1 MSVSI
6 NTVYQKVLAI
16 ANKEQRG
23 YITPQE
29 FNLFAD
35 QAQKEIFEQYFYD
48 INQFNRVPGNQTE
61 FSDQL
66 YMLEEKISAFRVN
79 DISMVSSTELVTR
92 STFESGVTT
101 GWTDETGNNSAPVV
115 IADANNNYIPSLKLI
130 NDGDDDDPY
139 IEEEIVLSTSKK
151 YRLKVKVSYANDPTG
166 AGDSVGLK
174 LQAKSDSGAEDGNY
188 ILNTTA
194 VTNGEYF
201 LDFEPLDY
209 SGGGGNIEQYQIIV
223 GLEENTQDNT
233 AIHFSEISL
242 KEIDNSTLAADIY
255 RLGEVMYKN
264 SGSSY
269 ATQVSEV
276 TTNQL
281 VSYNLSPLTRPT
293 IQNPLYVRS
302 SNISITIHPSILTT
316 GSTLTYNYVKNPSAP
331 KWTYNVVLGK
341 AVYNS
346 SASDANDFELH
357 SSEENNLVYKVLQ
370 LAGIS
375 MNRPDIIQ
383 AATGKDAQ
391 ESQQQKS

>member
-79 DISMVSSTELVTR
+79 DVYMVSSTELVTR
-92 STFESGVTT
+92 STFESGITT
-101 GWTDETGNNSAPVV
+101 GWTDETGNNSAPVIV
-115 IADANNNYIPSLKLI
+115 ADASNNYIPSLKLI

-139 IEEEIVLSTSKK
+139 IEEEIVLYTSKK
-151 YRLKVKVSYANDPTG
+151 YRLKVKVSYANDPQG
-166 AGDSVGLK
+166 VSDSVGLK
-174 LQAKSDSGAEDGNY
+174 LQARSSAGAEDGNY
-188 ILNTTA
+188 VFQTTV

-209 SGGGGNIEQYQIIV
+209 ASGGGAIEEYKIIV
-223 GLEENTQDNT
+223 GLEEDTQDGT

-242 KEIDNSTLAADIY
+242 KEIDNSTLATDIY

-276 TTNQL
+276 STNQL

-293 IQNPLYVRS
+293 VQNPLYVRS
-302 SNISITIHPSILTT
+302 NNASITTYPSVLTA

-341 AVYNS
+341 AVYNG
-346 SASDANDFELH
+346 SASDANNFELH